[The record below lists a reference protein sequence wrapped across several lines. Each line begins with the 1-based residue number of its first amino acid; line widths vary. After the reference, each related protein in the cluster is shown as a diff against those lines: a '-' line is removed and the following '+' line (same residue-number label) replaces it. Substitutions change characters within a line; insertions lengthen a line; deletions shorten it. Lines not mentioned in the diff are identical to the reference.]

1 MRNRIAVGAP
11 LAIVLLIGSA
21 MAAENLKSGPQ
32 TGDKIPGPF
41 HPMNITGAFA
51 GQKQCLV

>member
-21 MAAENLKSGPQ
+21 MAAENLKSGLQP
-32 TGDKIPGPF
+32 GDRVSPF
-41 HPMNITGAFA
+41 HPMNVTGSFA